1 MLFHVMG
8 LWKAL
13 ADVTLVPLLELLYLS
28 GDWARRTQESPS
40 SSDPAYLG
48 TILLSDYWGRPT
60 QTALVPITSN
70 RGYYAGGIT
79 LMLAAAAL
87 VLRPT
92 ITRVAIAAFGALSLA
107 VAVGVEP
114 IFGLVTLLPG
124 FSTAHNGRLVI
135 FLLLALA
142 LLAGWGVDELSR
154 RERAPLVRRRIALGA
169 GAAIFCA
176 PVVWML
182 AAGTLSPSLLRP
194 ALDVAWGFATAPGG
208 YVNYTGGRGCIPP
221 CVHSGDVIRLSSVIG
236 WATLAAAALLLIALR
251 FRGRLSTTP
260 FVVCAVALV
269 CVDLFHAGMGY
280 NPAIDRK
287 YASQPATP
295 ALRLLERQGLARYV
309 SIEGVPQ
316 DLVPMRF
323 GLYESRG
330 YDLPI
335 MHRFD
340 RIWRREV
347 SPESSSV
354 AKGLSNVPLTLRN
367 VTPRALRVQRL
378 LGVTHLLQP
387 PTAPVLHVPGL
398 QLVYDGADARVYRVE
413 GALPRAFVVGGQRV
427 VGGGEQALDA
437 GTAAGFD
444 GRRGAVTEGRVAG
457 VPVGGGS
464 GSGVARIVSYGAE
477 RVVVRARSEGAG
489 LLVLG
494 DNYYP
499 GWKAYVD
506 GREVPIER
514 VDYLFRGVRVGAGV
528 STVEFRYEPVSWRI
542 GWIVSLIAL
551 AALLAAIAVAT
562 LRGARTGSRSRRP
575 AAAGSATQ
583 A

>member
-1 MLFHVMG
+1 V
-8 LWKAL
+8 
-13 ADVTLVPLLELLYLS
+13 
-28 GDWARRTQESPS
+28 
-40 SSDPAYLG
+40 
-48 TILLSDYWGRPT
+48 
-60 QTALVPITSN
+60 
-70 RGYYAGGIT
+70 
-79 LMLAAAAL
+79 
-87 VLRPT
+87 
-92 ITRVAIAAFGALSLA
+92 FG
-107 VAVGVEP
+107 E
-114 IFGLVTLLPG
+114 
-124 FSTAHNGRLVI
+124 
-135 FLLLALA
+135 
-142 LLAGWGVDELSR
+142 
-154 RERAPLVRRRIALGA
+154 
-169 GAAIFCA
+169 
-176 PVVWML
+176 
-182 AAGTLSPSLLRP
+182 

-208 YVNYTGGRGCIPP
+208 YVNYTGGRSCIPP
-221 CVHSGDVIRLSSVIG
+221 CVHSGDVIRLASVIG

-251 FRGRLSTTP
+251 FRGRLRPVP
-260 FVVCAVALV
+260 FVVCAVVLV

-295 ALRLLERQGLARYV
+295 AIRLLERQGLARYV
-309 SIEGVPQ
+309 SIESVPQ
-316 DLVPMRF
+316 DLVPMKF

-387 PTAPVLHVPGL
+387 PTMPELHNAGL
-398 QLVYDGADARVYRVE
+398 RLVYDGADARVYRVG

-427 VGGGEQALDA
+427 VGGGEEALDA
-437 GTAAGFD
+437 VTSAGFD
-444 GRRGAVTEGRVAG
+444 GRRVAVTEGRVAG
-457 VPVGGGS
+457 LPVGEGASGGS
-464 GSGVARIVSYGAE
+464 ARIVSYAPE
-477 RVVVRARSEGAG
+477 RVVVRARSAGPG

-499 GWKAYVD
+499 GWKAFVD

-514 VDYLFRGVRVGAGV
+514 VDYLFRGVRIGPGA
-528 STVEFRYEPVSWRI
+528 STVEFRYEPLSWRI

-551 AALLAAIAVAT
+551 IALIAAIAVGW
-562 LRGARTGSRSRRP
+562 RRRP
-575 AAAGSATQ
+575 RAQSST
-583 A
+583 